1 MLFPLETNLPVIG
14 IDLGTCYSCVAIFQD
29 GKLEIIPNEQGNRVT
44 PSYVAFNDTE
54 RLIGNSAKNQASMN
68 PCNTV
73 FSALR
78 LIGRKWDNNIDR
90 DRKRW
95 PFDVVNEEG
104 KPKIKV
110 EYKGITKLHVAEEI
124 VSMVLIK
131 MKEIAEAYLRRTI
144 TDAVVSVPV
153 YFNHSQR
160 QCIKD
165 AGIIAGLNV
174 LRIINAPS
182 AAAIAF
188 GHGIKREERNIL
200 IFDLGG
206 GTLDVSIVTVEDG
219 IFTTIATGSD
229 SCLGGEDFD
238 NRMVNHFVHEFKRK
252 YKTDVSQSKRS
263 LYRLRT
269 ACERAK
275 CALSSQAQANIEI
288 DSLFWDI
295 DFYTSITR
303 DRFEEIN
310 IDLFQATIGPVEKC
324 LHDAKFDKDHIH
336 DIVLIGGS
344 TRIPKI
350 QELLQDFFGGK
361 ELNKSINPDE
371 AVAYGTAVQA
381 AILSHDESEE
391 IQNLLLFDFA
401 ALSVGIE
408 TSGGVMTSL
417 IKRNNLIPTKESQ
430 IFSTYDYNQTDMLI
444 QVYEGERAMTKD
456 NHFLGI
462 VKLTGIPPAPRGAPL
477 IEVTLDIDRNGI
489 IHVFAS
495 YKGITNVHPSQVP
508 RMNLI
513 AGDSINLACHS
524 RNVCAYQTMLLDEK
538 YKHVLTIT
546 NAEGSLSAEEIQRM
560 ISVTERYK
568 DDDIKQR
575 ELIAAKNS
583 CESYAYNL
591 KDILENEFKY
601 EIFQQTGSKCNEVI
615 DWLEKNQLADKE
627 EYEAQQKDLE
637 KVYMPTIEKLLQ
649 AGRSVLMQE
658 GQTYTQSSQQ
668 AFI

>member
-1 MLFPLETNLPVIG
+1 M
-14 IDLGTCYSCVAIFQD
+14 
-29 GKLEIIPNEQGNRVT
+29 EIIPNEQGNRIT

-54 RLIGNSAKNQASMN
+54 RLIGNSAKDQASMN

-73 FSALR
+73 FSTLR
-78 LIGRKWDNNIDR
+78 LIGRKWDNSIDL

-110 EYKGITKLHVAEEI
+110 EYKGVTKLHFTEEI
-124 VSMVLIK
+124 ICMVLNK
-131 MKEIAEAYLRRTI
+131 MKEIAEAYLRSAI
-144 TDAVVSVPV
+144 TNAVITVPV
-153 YFNHSQR
+153 CFNHSQR

-182 AAAIAF
+182 AAAIAAY
-188 GHGIKREERNIL
+188 GHCTKREERNIL

-219 IFTTIATGSD
+219 TFTVIATGSD
-229 SCLGGEDFD
+229 SHIGGEDFD

-252 YKTDVSQSKRS
+252 YKRDVSQSKRS

-288 DSLFWDI
+288 DSLFFGI

-310 IDLFQATIGPVEKC
+310 IDLFQATIGTVEKC
-324 LHDAKFDKDHIH
+324 LHAAKFDKDHIH

-371 AVAYGTAVQA
+371 AVAYGAAIQA
-381 AILSHDESEE
+381 AILSCDESEE
-391 IQNLLLFDFA
+391 IQNLLLLDFA
-401 ALSVGIE
+401 PLSVGIE
-408 TSGGVMTSL
+408 TAGGVMTSL
-417 IKRNNLIPTKESQ
+417 IKRNKLIPTKESR
-430 IFSTYDYNQTDMLI
+430 IFSTYDYNQTDILI

-456 NHFLGI
+456 NLFLGM
-462 VKLTGIPPAPRGAPL
+462 VRLTGIPPAPRGAPL
-477 IEVTLDIDRNGI
+477 IEVTLDIDQNGI
-489 IHVFAS
+489 IRVFAS

-508 RMNLI
+508 TMNLI

-524 RNVCAYQTMLLDEK
+524 RNVCAYQTMLVDEK
-538 YKHVLTIT
+538 YNHVLTVT

-560 ISVTERYK
+560 ISVTEKYK

-601 EIFQQTGSKCNEVI
+601 EIFQQAGSKCNEVI
-615 DWLEKNQLADKE
+615 DWIEKNQLADKE

-649 AGRSVLMQE
+649 AGRSVIMQE
-658 GQTYTQSSQQ
+658 GETYTQSSQ
-668 AFI
+668 